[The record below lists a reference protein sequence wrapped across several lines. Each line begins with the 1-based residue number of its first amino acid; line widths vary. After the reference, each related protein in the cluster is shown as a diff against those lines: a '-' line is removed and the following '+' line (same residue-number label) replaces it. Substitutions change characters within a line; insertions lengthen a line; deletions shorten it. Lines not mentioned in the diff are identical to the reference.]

1 MADNMITNES
11 GTVHTIKVKFGL
23 CGPQGPKGEKGDAGP
38 QGLPEKREQTVSQL
52 MNWPKLMGILVR

>member
-23 CGPQGPKGEKGDAGP
+23 CGPKGPKGENGAYHFR
-38 QGLPEKREQTVSQL
+38 GLLHRFHYGNNRWLNGQHS
-52 MNWPKLMGILVR
+52 